1 MPFRS
6 RTERCLFETAHVVT
20 FEEDGDRTVVTLDA
34 KVVSAQAGAAGP
46 LSGMVQGW
54 AMGLDQLAEVVAD
67 RA

>member
-6 RTERCLFETAHVVT
+6 RTERCLFENAHVVT

-46 LSGMVQGW
+46 LSGMAQGW